1 MKKEII
7 KSTPEKTLLENG
19 HVFISE
25 EKITWHIN
33 FKKIISQIKRINQ
46 KFRKIVYE
54 KN

>member
-7 KSTPEKTLLENG
+7 KLIPEKILLENG

-33 FKKIISQIKRINQ
+33 FKKIIPQIK
-46 KFRKIVYE
+46 
-54 KN
+54 KNKPKVLEDSL